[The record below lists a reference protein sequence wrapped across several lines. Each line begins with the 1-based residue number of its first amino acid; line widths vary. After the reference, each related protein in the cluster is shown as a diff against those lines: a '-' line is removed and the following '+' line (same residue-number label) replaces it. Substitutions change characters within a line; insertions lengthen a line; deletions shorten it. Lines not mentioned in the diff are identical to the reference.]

1 MIILLGE
8 YNMHNF
14 QGSLIVNKYVETYNP
29 RFTQVLNL
37 KNSFKDKLAA
47 IALRISTQYDPSN
60 DQQGIQ
66 SYNVFQHAYGLAF
79 P

>member
-14 QGSLIVNKYVETYNP
+14 QQILIANKYVDTYNS
-29 RFTQVLNL
+29 RFTHMLNL
-37 KNSFKDKLAA
+37 KNSFKDKNTA
-47 IALRISTQYDPSN
+47 IVLRISPQYDPSN

-66 SYNVFQHAYGLAF
+66 SYNIFQHAYDLAF